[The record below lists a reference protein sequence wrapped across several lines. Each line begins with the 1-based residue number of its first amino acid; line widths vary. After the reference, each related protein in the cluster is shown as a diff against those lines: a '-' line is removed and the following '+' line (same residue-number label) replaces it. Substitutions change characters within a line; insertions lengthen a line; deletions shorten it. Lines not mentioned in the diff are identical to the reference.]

1 MVEGRAISKLTEATQ
16 KGMGEEDE
24 KMVVMMSMIGSR
36 PPKCERRCNSCGHC
50 EAVQVPVTTQA
61 QGRRRSHFSQVDHSR
76 VNDQSYQWSV
86 SGFVLE
92 DGKILIQGGWGF
104 KIHQAIFHNAN
115 GVANN
120 LASMALSF
128 RRNGGFRICNSTLLK
143 DWINR
148 LSADN

>member
-1 MVEGRAISKLTEATQ
+1 MGSSQNCLCCHRNRHLILFLLFLLVSCLSTQVSFMVEGRAISKLTEATQ

-76 VNDQSYQWSV
+76 GDDITNYKPMSWKCKC
-86 SGFVLE
+86 G
-92 DGKILIQGGWGF
+92 
-104 KIHQAIFHNAN
+104 
-115 GVANN
+115 
-120 LASMALSF
+120 
-128 RRNGGFRICNSTLLK
+128 
-143 DWINR
+143 NR
-148 LSADN
+148 FFDP